1 MVPDEPSE
9 SDEESATVSVH
20 HVTLGVQTR
29 LGMGDTSFF
38 FRYDLYSIFCL
49 FFDIDTNIDIFIART
64 MTTKYYF

>member
-29 LGMGDTSFF
+29 RDG
-38 FRYDLYSIFCL
+38 RYQLFLSIRYL
-49 FFDIDTNIDIFIART
+49 LDILPFFDIDTNIDIFIVRT